1 MREFYRIFPLIEIEF
16 WVVAALAVIAFF
28 VPRRSGRRRFEA
40 MLGRLARRRK
50 SAIAAAGLLPVAL
63 RLLLLP
69 AMPPRAPDIHDEFS
83 FLLAGDTFAH
93 GRISNPP
100 HPLWT
105 HFESFH
111 ILQQPTYASMEPPAQ
126 GLLLAAPQV
135 FGAPPWAG
143 VLLGVGLMCAAIC
156 WMLQGWFPPGWAL
169 FGAALAGLRWGVAS
183 YWANSYWGGAAAA
196 IGGALVLGAL
206 PRIRRSGR
214 VADALWLAAGVAIL
228 ANSRPFEGML
238 LCLPVAAAVAVWFWR
253 KRTIRPIAAA
263 ALVLAATACLM
274 AYYNW
279 RITGNPWT
287 MPHQLSRNT
296 YAVVP
301 DFSWQSL
308 RPEPAYR
315 HEAMR
320 KFYVDHDLAFFRDRL
335 AMGFAAR
342 LVAKALDFWI
352 FYFGPLFSLPFLAAL
367 PWLLGN
373 RRMRFLWIV
382 FGLMW
387 VGFLSVVYTLPPHY
401 AAPMTAL
408 IVALI
413 VQSMRY
419 LRTAE
424 WRGKP
429 VGLFLVR
436 AIPVVCVLTLA
447 IRLGAGPLGIPIGEW
462 PLTWYA
468 SGPGNVARAAT
479 IRDLERTGGKH
490 LIVVRYDASHD
501 PGKEWVYNDAD
512 IDGSP
517 VVWARGMSPA
527 EDRQLLEYFK
537 DRKVWLLEPDRKPL
551 RLARIDSPATAP

>member
-1 MREFYRIFPLIEIEF
+1 MPLFYKIFPLIVVEF
-16 WVVAALAVIAFF
+16 WVVAAMAGLAFLA
-28 VPRRSGRRRFEA
+28 PRFGRSRFEA
-40 MLGRLARRRK
+40 MLGRFARRRK
-50 SAIAAAGLLPVAL
+50 SAMVAAGLLPVAL

-69 AMPPRAPDIHDEFS
+69 VMPPRAPDIHDEFS
-83 FLLAGDTFAH
+83 FLLAGDTFAD

-100 HPLWT
+100 HPLWA

-126 GLLLAAPQV
+126 GLLLAAPRV

-143 VLLGVGLMCAAIC
+143 VLLGVGLMCAALC

-169 FGAALAGLRWGVAS
+169 FGAALAGLRFGVVS
-183 YWANSYWGGAAAA
+183 YWMNSYWGGAAAA

-206 PRIRRSGR
+206 PRIQRSGR
-214 VADALWLAAGVAIL
+214 VADALRLGAGAAIL

-238 LCLPVAAAVAVWFWR
+238 LCVPVAIALAVWSVRRRVF
-253 KRTIRPIAAA
+253 RPMAAA
-263 ALVLAATACLM
+263 ALVLSATACLM

-279 RITGNPWT
+279 RVTGSPWM

-296 YAVVP
+296 YAVLP

-308 RPEPAYR
+308 RREPAYR
-315 HEAMR
+315 HEVMR
-320 KFYVDHDLAFFRDRL
+320 KFYVDHDLAFFRERV

-342 LVAKALDFWI
+342 LFSKALDFWI
-352 FYFGPLFSLPFLAAL
+352 FFLGPLFSVPVLVAL

-401 AAPMTAL
+401 VAPMTAL

-419 LRTAE
+419 LRTVE

-429 VGLFLVR
+429 IGLFLVR
-436 AIPVVCVLTLA
+436 AIPVACVLMLA
-447 IRLGAGPLGIPIGEW
+447 IRLGAGPLGIDVGDW

-468 SGPGNVARAAT
+468 GGPGNIARAGM
-479 IRDLERTGGKH
+479 IQELERAGGKH
-490 LIVVRYDASHD
+490 VIVVRYGPSHD
-501 PGKEWVYNDAD
+501 TGQEWVYNDAD
-512 IDGSP
+512 IDASP
-517 VVWARGMSPA
+517 VVWARGMSSA
-527 EDRQLLEYFK
+527 EDRQLLDYFK
-537 DRKVWLLEPDRKPL
+537 DRKAWLLEPDRKPP
-551 RLARIDSPATAP
+551 RLEPYGGPAR

>member
-1 MREFYRIFPLIEIEF
+1 MREFYRIFPLIAIEF
-16 WVVAALAVIAFF
+16 WMVAAIAGLAFLA
-28 VPRRSGRRRFEA
+28 PKSGWRGRWRRFEA
-40 MLGRLARRRK
+40 LLGRFARRRK
-50 SAIAAAGLLPVAL
+50 IAIVAAGVLPVAL

-93 GRISNPP
+93 GRIANPP

-126 GLLLAAPQV
+126 GLLLAAPRL

-143 VLLGVGLMCAAIC
+143 VVLGVALMCAAIC

-169 FGAALAGLRWGVAS
+169 FGAALAALRLGVVG
-183 YWANSYWGGAAAA
+183 YWMNSYWGGAAAA
-196 IGGALVLGAL
+196 IGGALVLGSL

-238 LCLPVAAAVAVWFWR
+238 LCLPAAFALAVWSLRKRAIRPVAAAV
-253 KRTIRPIAAA
+253 
-263 ALVLAATACLM
+263 LVLTATACLM

-279 RITGNPWT
+279 RVTGNPWM

-296 YAVVP
+296 YAVLP

-315 HEAMR
+315 HEVMR
-320 KFYVDHDLAFFRDRL
+320 TFYVDHDLAYFRDRL
-335 AMGFAAR
+335 TMGFADR
-342 LVAKALDFWI
+342 LFSKALDFWI
-352 FYFGPLFSLPFLAAL
+352 FYFGPLFSLPLLVAL
-367 PWLLGN
+367 PWLLRN

-387 VGFLSVVYTLPPHY
+387 VGFSIVVYTLPPHY

-408 IVALI
+408 VVALI

-419 LRTAE
+419 LRTVE
-424 WRGKP
+424 WCGKP
-429 VGLFLVR
+429 AGLFLVR
-436 AIPVVCVLTLA
+436 SIPVVCLLMLA
-447 IRLGAGPLGIPIGEW
+447 IGLGAGPLGIPIGDW

-468 SGPGNVARAAT
+468 SGPGNVARADM
-479 IRDLERTGGKH
+479 IRDLKSLGGKH
-490 LIVVRYDASHD
+490 LIVVRYGPSHD
-501 PGKEWVYNDAD
+501 AGQEWVYNDAD
-512 IDGSP
+512 IDGAS

-527 EDRQLLEYFK
+527 EDRRLLDYFK
-537 DRKVWLLEPDRKPL
+537 DRKAWLLEPDRKPP
-551 RLARIDSPATAP
+551 RLVPY